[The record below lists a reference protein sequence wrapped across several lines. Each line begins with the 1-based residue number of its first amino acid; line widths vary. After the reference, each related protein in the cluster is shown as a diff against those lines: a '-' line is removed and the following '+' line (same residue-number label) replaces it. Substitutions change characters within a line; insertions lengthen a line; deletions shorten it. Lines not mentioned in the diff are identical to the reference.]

1 MASPPPQSSA
11 IRLALL
17 HVGVVTLAVA
27 ALLATVFLVT
37 QRELAREVDRAIAAE
52 LDELRE
58 RYDSA
63 GLAPLVE
70 SLQRRSETRGRSGA
84 LYLLIDASGNRVAG
98 NLPAWPDAAPR
109 AARWIDFDLKL
120 DEPADAASHPARAA
134 VHTFDSHHLLVG
146 TDVGSRHAV
155 AVRLRDALAW
165 STLLAALL
173 SGLAGW
179 WYSRRVAAR
188 VRAAARACDEIL
200 SGDSA
205 GRLPARAAGDE
216 FDQLASAINRALEH
230 AEQQMLAARAT
241 FSGAARELRAPL
253 HRLRMRLESLAQR
266 TAGEEMREA
275 LGAALGDLERAQR
288 TLATL
293 LQIAH
298 AAADTPLSQ
307 AERID
312 LAELAR
318 SMVEL
323 YAPAAREAGLAL
335 AVHAAGSCPVTGN
348 RQLLAQLL
356 TSLLENALKFVPAGG
371 AVEVSVAAQ
380 GDGGAQLSV
389 ADNGPGIA
397 PTQRA
402 AALEPF
408 GRLERD
414 AARPG
419 SGLGLSLVAAVM
431 RLHHGRVE
439 LAERTPGLVVRCE
452 FPPAGPGGVPRGSGS
467 G

>member
-1 MASPPPQSSA
+1 MPSPPPRAAA
-11 IRLALL
+11 IRLVLL
-17 HVGVVTLAVA
+17 HVGVVMLVVA
-27 ALLATVFLVT
+27 ALLGAVFLLT
-37 QRELAREVDRAIAAE
+37 QRELAREVDRAIAVE

-63 GLAPLVE
+63 GLA
-70 SLQRRSETRGRSGA
+70 SLLEAVQRRSATRGRSGA

-98 NLPAWPDAAPR
+98 NLPAWPDAAPG
-109 AARWIDFDLKL
+109 AARWINFDFELG
-120 DEPADAASHPARAA
+120 EPADAVRHPARAA

-146 TDVGSRHAV
+146 TDVAQRNAV
-155 AVRLRDALAW
+155 AQHLRDALAW

-173 SGLAGW
+173 SGMVGW
-179 WYSRRVAAR
+179 WYSRRVGAR

-200 SGDSA
+200 AGDSA
-205 GRLPARAAGDE
+205 ARLPARAAGDE
-216 FDQLASAINRALEH
+216 FDQLACAVNRALEH
-230 AEQQMLAARAT
+230 AERQTLAARAT
-241 FSGAARELRAPL
+241 YSGAARELRVPL

-335 AVHAAGSCPVTGN
+335 AVHAAGSCAVTGN

-356 TSLLENALKFVPAGG
+356 ASLLENALKFVPAGG

-397 PTQRA
+397 PAQRA
-402 AALEPF
+402 AVLEPF

-419 SGLGLSLVAAVM
+419 SGLGLSLVTAVM

-452 FPPAGPGGVPRGSGS
+452 FPPAASTAVPRGSGS